1 MLGESASVTANGIQV
16 AFETLGD
23 PSDPPLLLVMGLG
36 AQMIAWPDELC
47 ESLAARNYFVVRFD
61 NRDAG
66 LSSHLPEL
74 GTPSPLAVLA
84 GRARRPYSVD
94 DMADD
99 AVGLLEA
106 LDMTAAHVVGAS
118 MGGFIAQAM
127 VLRHPQRV
135 RSLTLIMTSTG
146 SRLVGHPR
154 ARLAVRLVRR
164 RPATDREMA
173 INSVVET
180 FRQIGSPGYPF
191 DEERIRQLG
200 GRSYDRTYDPDGYL
214 RQLAAVTTQSD
225 RTRNLRQVDVPTV
238 VLHGLDDPLVSVS
251 GGRAIARAIPGAR
264 FVGFPGMGHDLPG
277 PLWPL
282 FAEEICTIA
291 QIADSRRKPS
301 ADRP

>member
-1 MLGESASVTANGIQV
+1 
-16 AFETLGD
+16 
-23 PSDPPLLLVMGLG
+23 
-36 AQMIAWPDELC
+36 
-47 ESLAARNYFVVRFD
+47 
-61 NRDAG
+61 
-66 LSSHLPEL
+66 
-74 GTPSPLAVLA
+74 
-84 GRARRPYSVD
+84 
-94 DMADD
+94 
-99 AVGLLEA
+99 
-106 LDMTAAHVVGAS
+106 
-118 MGGFIAQAM
+118 
-127 VLRHPQRV
+127 
-135 RSLTLIMTSTG
+135 
-146 SRLVGHPR
+146 
-154 ARLAVRLVRR
+154 
-164 RPATDREMA
+164 MA

>member
-1 MLGESASVTANGIQV
+1 
-16 AFETLGD
+16 
-23 PSDPPLLLVMGLG
+23 MGLG

-47 ESLAARNYFVVRFD
+47 ESLADQGYFVVRFD

-66 LSSHLPEL
+66 LSSHMPEL
-74 GTPSPLAVLA
+74 GTPSPLAVFA
-84 GRARRPYSVD
+84 RRARPPYSVE

-99 AVGLLEA
+99 AAGLLDA
-106 LDMTAAHVVGAS
+106 LDVTAAHVVGAS

-164 RPATDREMA
+164 RPAADRETA
-173 INSVVET
+173 INTVVET
-180 FRQIGSPGYPF
+180 FRQIGSTGFPF

-200 GRSYDRTYDPDGYL
+200 ARSYDRAYDPGGFL
-214 RQLAAVTTQSD
+214 RQLAAVTTQPD
-225 RTRNLRQVDVPTV
+225 RTRRLRRVDVPTV
-238 VLHGLDDPLVSVS
+238 VLHGLADPLVSVS
-251 GGRAIARAIPGAR
+251 GGRALARAIPAAR

-277 PLWPL
+277 PLWPR
-282 FAEEICTIA
+282 FVEEICSIA
-291 QIADSRRKPS
+291 KFADSPREPS
-301 ADRP
+301 AERP